1 MSPKSEKTGRARS
14 PSGPPHTDDLAA
26 LCAAHAPVSANG
38 RFDAGTVFGDWRL
51 TAFIGRGG
59 NGEVYC
65 AEHATLGTPAAVKV
79 LVREEERARMRFA
92 HEAKLLSSLKSG
104 SFPRFFA
111 YGEANGHPYLAM
123 ELLEPG
129 ELPAGERAIARFLL
143 RVCDA
148 VAELHA
154 QGLVHRDIKPGN
166 ILWRS
171 VGVRVPRARGRA
183 SLPPDPVLAD
193 LGLVKDTSPSNPQTF
208 KPSNA
213 PVTLGG
219 VGTPGYGAPEQ
230 MERGEA
236 TVAADIHAL
245 GVLADRCFD
254 GKPPRAWTRIIQRA
268 TSSIP
273 AHRYQSVAAL
283 ARAIRRRHLFRKV
296 LFYLGSV
303 GVLAMSAI
311 YLQRTIKSLYG
322 KYQAMQALPVISAS
336 AMVDDE
342 KADDAR
348 WFIDGNPIAMPH
360 RVVETDSHGSPG
372 DSFHLY
378 AVVKRSGKTYS
389 AKKRLYPNW
398 HGVRKVSMKLRQDP
412 AAGDSIRIWAPG
424 GIPFDFVWCPPGEEI
439 VGCNDTNGNLHT
451 ARVSVGCGYW
461 IARNELTHRQY
472 GAICGAGVARFTWI
486 HTIDRINRNSEL
498 PVMLDF
504 HGPATV
510 PAAYIH
516 GSGIRFEPPDVLQWE
531 HAAQLGG
538 GLPPET
544 DISSY
549 AWTIADKKG
558 VSAEGKDFPFKGG
571 RKRPN
576 ALGMYD
582 VYGNVP
588 EWVWVSSDLRKDGKE
603 NKGGWLK
610 AGGSYAHDYSGLKDC
625 AEKTARLLCGLSVPV
640 HAIFGPFGP
649 GDGTGAAGVRFVA
662 ISYLEHETNTVLYCV
677 AKDLLRSNAPEEI
690 ARGEAM
696 MKGFVESDDSELA
709 LLARECCIERRL
721 LSVEDCGGTNA
732 PSILRLR

>member
-92 HEAKLLSSLKSG
+92 HEARLLSSLKSR

-129 ELPAGERAIARFLL
+129 ELPTGERAIARFLL

-154 QGLVHRDIKPGN
+154 QGFVHRDIKPGN

-171 VGVRVPRARGRA
+171 VGVRVSRARGRA

-236 TVAADIHAL
+236 TVASDIHAL

-254 GKPPRAWTRIIQRA
+254 GKPPRAWARIIQRA

-283 ARAIRRRHLFRKV
+283 ARAIRWRYLSWHLFGFAV
-296 LFYLGSV
+296 LLLALVAMLKIWNDTPLRPVDTGNRMQESGGKIESMPSV
-303 GVLAMSAI
+303 RRLDGQNVVLSDPVVLEGGKEYQVYGPGTLDADIFCPTTAVLRLKNCTLI
-311 YLQRTIKSLYG
+311 NRT
-322 KYQAMQALPVISAS
+322 
-336 AMVDDE
+336 
-342 KADDAR
+342 
-348 WFIDGNPIAMPH
+348 
-360 RVVETDSHGSPG
+360 
-372 DSFHLY
+372 
-378 AVVKRSGKTYS
+378 
-389 AKKRLYPNW
+389 KRLYPENGIQYRLENGVYLNFINI
-398 HGVRKVSMKLRQDP
+398 HGDP
-412 AAGDSIRIWAPG
+412 AALNVRDFTGIYDGAFNAVRFG
-424 GIPFDFVWCPPGEEI
+424 GPKTEKELLQLRAEE
-439 VGCNDTNGNLHT
+439 
-451 ARVSVGCGYW
+451 
-461 IARNELTHRQY
+461 
-472 GAICGAGVARFTWI
+472 
-486 HTIDRINRNSEL
+486 
-498 PVMLDF
+498 
-504 HGPATV
+504 
-510 PAAYIH
+510 
-516 GSGIRFEPPDVLQWE
+516 
-531 HAAQLGG
+531 
-538 GLPPET
+538 
-544 DISSY
+544 
-549 AWTIADKKG
+549 
-558 VSAEGKDFPFKGG
+558 
-571 RKRPN
+571 RKRE
-576 ALGMYD
+576 LQ
-582 VYGNVP
+582 
-588 EWVWVSSDLRKDGKE
+588 RFGKE
-603 NKGGWLK
+603 VQRPW
-610 AGGSYAHDYSGLKDC
+610 
-625 AEKTARLLCGLSVPV
+625 
-640 HAIFGPFGP
+640 
-649 GDGTGAAGVRFVA
+649 GT
-662 ISYLEHETNTVLYCV
+662 SW
-677 AKDLLRSNAPEEI
+677 
-690 ARGEAM
+690 
-696 MKGFVESDDSELA
+696 
-709 LLARECCIERRL
+709 
-721 LSVEDCGGTNA
+721 
-732 PSILRLR
+732 